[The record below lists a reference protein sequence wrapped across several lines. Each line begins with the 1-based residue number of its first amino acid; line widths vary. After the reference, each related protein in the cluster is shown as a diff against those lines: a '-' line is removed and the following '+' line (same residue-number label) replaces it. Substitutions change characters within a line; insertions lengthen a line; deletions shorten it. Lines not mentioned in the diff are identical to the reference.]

1 MTYEERYEA
10 VFLAR
15 SWEVVRRIVASALVL
30 LGVETAADAT
40 CIPENTLLSLRR
52 LLRPAEAMLRRILV
66 VEALKLGPIMSR
78 SRVSRSHRASSPG
91 QTRSAP
97 GFTLIEPWPSTTPY
111 DQRRPICRR
120 APHIHSFTDT
130 DLLNETPDIPASP
143 DRPAG
148 QGDLNRLQ
156 QIEAILAAP
165 DKAIKRLA
173 LWFGRRKPTQRSSP
187 LKIGRPPP
195 TSQLDIRPRLAD
207 AQHFANAVMDRFYHP
222 T

>member
-78 SRVSRSHRASSPG
+78 KPRIQVPSSLIARSNQVRA
-91 QTRSAP
+91 R
-97 GFTLIEPWPSTTPY
+97 FY
-111 DQRRPICRR
+111 V
-120 APHIHSFTDT
+120 
-130 DLLNETPDIPASP
+130 
-143 DRPAG
+143 DRT
-148 QGDLNRLQ
+148 
-156 QIEAILAAP
+156 
-165 DKAIKRLA
+165 LA
-173 LWFGRRKPTQRSSP
+173 LDHA
-187 LKIGRPPP
+187 I
-195 TSQLDIRPRLAD
+195 
-207 AQHFANAVMDRFYHP
+207 
-222 T
+222 